1 MLPDFKY
8 QAYSEESSE
17 VNSEYNIGK
26 SFSMRRMRFTNL
38 QDYPGSLKTSIK
50 GTRYTSSSGEKE
62 N

>member
-17 VNSEYNIGK
+17 VNSDYNIGK

-50 GTRYTSSSGEKE
+50 GR
-62 N
+62 